1 MQNGLAIIEQI
12 GESTKSVFID
22 QEVLECARLNM
33 RTKQRLNVSRKAK
46 ATKARFNKYTAK
58 TARCILIESA
68 SAVALLWLGSAE
80 MIHPGLWIPA
90 AIILLCA
97 ACVRLGMWL
106 GRAAKK

>member
-1 MQNGLAIIEQI
+1 MKNGLAIIEQI

-33 RTKQRLNVSRKAK
+33 RTKQRLNVHRKAK
-46 ATKARFNKYTAK
+46 ATKARFNKYTVK
-58 TARCILIESA
+58 TVRSVLIALA

-80 MIHPGLWIPA
+80 LIHPGLWILG
-90 AIILLCA
+90 AIISLCA
-97 ACVRLGMWL
+97 ACVRLGAWF